1 VLEAIHREDTAMP
14 KLVPALVIASLLALA
29 LAPGAAA
36 HDDNDMPQ
44 LLGRAVLPADTF
56 APGPQSGTLLGTA
69 PINGRTPPFPGQPV
83 QGFSAVL
90 DAGHGE
96 YWAMPDNGF
105 GAKANSSDFLL
116 RMYRI
121 RPDFETARGARGTI
135 RVKEHI
141 SLRDPQ
147 HKIPF
152 AIVNGATPQR
162 LLTGGDFDIE
172 SVRRDRR
179 GDLWFGDEFGPFLLH
194 TSSTGRVLEAPIALP
209 GVKSPDN
216 PTLATGEVANL
227 PRSRG
232 FEGVALSASGRKLY
246 VSLEG
251 ALTTDPDQ
259 RRRLIYTFDLA
270 RKRYVSPTRVTR
282 LADAGNAIGDLTALD
297 ECRLVIIERDNLQGP
312 AAVTKRIDRLDLCAP
327 GGDGILART
336 PLVDLLDIAD
346 PKGISL
352 PPRDGDFGLGDP
364 FKFPFQTIED
374 VLPLGGDRLLVL
386 NDNNYPFSAGR
397 NAGRPDDNEAII
409 LDVPGL
415 RDRDRPRPRPK
426 SVDVQVIGLNDF
438 HGNLD
443 PPGGQIGLPDGT
455 RVDAGGVEYLATHVD
470 RLRSTNPRNTIVA
483 SAGDLIG
490 ASPLLSALFHDEPTI
505 EAMNRLGL
513 DLNAVGN
520 HEFDEGAAELER
532 MQSGGCHPVDGCLD
546 GDGFAG
552 ADFRFLAANVVRTA
566 SGRTIFAPYAIK
578 QFDGVKVAFIGMTLQ
593 NTPEI
598 VTPSGVAGL
607 EFRDEADTVNA
618 LVPELK
624 RRGAETIVVLIHEGG
639 AQTGTFNQ
647 CTGIAG
653 AIVDIVQRTS
663 DEVDAF
669 VTGHTHQAYNC
680 VIDGRVVTSASS
692 FGRVLTD
699 LDLTI
704 DRRSG
709 EATTITANNL
719 VVTRDVAKDA
729 SQTAIVEKYR
739 ALSAPI
745 AGRIIGSTSE
755 AITRAATP
763 AGESAL
769 GDVIADSQLEATAP
783 AGFGEA
789 RIAFMNPG
797 GIRADLDAGPVSY
810 SEAFTVQPFGN
821 SLVTLSLTGA
831 QIERML
837 EQQWQSPTL
846 ARILQP
852 SRGFAYA
859 WDPARAIGDRVDP
872 ASIRLDGVPVD
883 PAATYRVTVNNFL
896 ADGGDGFAVL
906 REGTNRLGGAVDLDA
921 LDAYFRAH
929 SPVAPGPRD
938 RISLVTP

>member
-1 VLEAIHREDTAMP
+1 MSRFAF
-14 KLVPALVIASLLALA
+14 ALA
-29 LAPGAAA
+29 LVLLLATAPGAAA
-36 HDDNDMPQ
+36 RGDGDRDGSPK
-44 LLGRAVLPADTF
+44 LLARAVLPADTF
-56 APGPQSGTLLGTA
+56 APGPPSGTLLGTA

-90 DAGHGE
+90 NAGHGKF
-96 YWAMPDNGF
+96 WAMPDNGF

-121 RPDFETARGARGTI
+121 RPDFETARGGSGRI
-135 RVKEHI
+135 RIGEHI

-147 HKIPF
+147 HRIPF
-152 AIVNGATPQR
+152 DIVRGDTRAR

-194 TSSTGRVLEAPIALP
+194 TSATGRVLEAPIAMP

-216 PTLATGEVANL
+216 PTLAPGEVANL
-227 PRSRG
+227 GRSKG
-232 FEGVALSASGRKLY
+232 IEGMALSSSGRKLY

-259 RRRLIYTFDLA
+259 RRRLVYTFDID
-270 RKRYVSPTRVTR
+270 RGRYVSPTRATR
-282 LADAGNAIGDLTALD
+282 LDDAANSIGDLTALD
-297 ECRLVIIERDNLQGP
+297 ACRLVIIERDNLQGP
-312 AAVTKRIDRLDLCAP
+312 AAQAKRIDRLDLCAP
-327 GGDGILART
+327 GVDGALARS
-336 PLVDLLDIAD
+336 PLVDLLDIRD

-352 PPRDGDFGLGDP
+352 PAREGDFGLGDP

-409 LDVPGL
+409 IDVPGL
-415 RDRDRPRPRPK
+415 RDRDRRKPRR

-443 PPGGQIGLPDGT
+443 PPGGQIARPDGT
-455 RVDAGGVEYLATHVD
+455 RVDAGGVEFLATHVD
-470 RLRSTNPRNTIVA
+470 RLRATNPHNTIVA

-505 EAMNRLGL
+505 DAMNRLGL

-520 HEFDEGAAELER
+520 HEFDEGASELQR

-546 GDGFAG
+546 GDGFEG

-566 SGRTIFAPYAIK
+566 TGATIFPPYAIK
-578 QFDGVKVAFIGMTLQ
+578 RFEGVKVGFIGMTLEG
-593 NTPEI
+593 TPEI

-624 RRGAETIVVLIHEGG
+624 RRGVETIVVLLHEGG
-639 AQTGTFNQ
+639 AQTGTYNQ
-647 CTGIAG
+647 CNGIAG
-653 AIVDIVQRTS
+653 AVADIVQRTS

-699 LDLTI
+699 LDLKI

-709 EATTITANNL
+709 EATKITANNL
-719 VVTRDVAKDA
+719 VVTRDVAREP

-745 AGRIIGSTSE
+745 AGRVIGSTSAE
-755 AITRAATP
+755 ITRTTTP

-769 GDVIADSQLEATAP
+769 GDVIADSQLGATAS
-783 AGFGEA
+783 AGFGA
-789 RIAFMNPG
+789 AQIAFMNPG
-797 GIRADLDAGPVSY
+797 GIRADLDAGPVTY
-810 SEAFTVQPFGN
+810 AEAFTVQPFGN
-821 SLVTLSLTGA
+821 SLVTLTLTGA

-837 EQQWQSPTL
+837 EQQWQSATL
-846 ARILQP
+846 TRILQP
-852 SRGFAYA
+852 SIGFSYA

-872 ASIRLDGVPVD
+872 ASLRLNGVAVD

-896 ADGGDGFAVL
+896 ADGGDGFSVL

-921 LDAYFRAH
+921 LSAYFQAH

-938 RISLVTP
+938 RISLAP